1 MARGDTPG
9 RPRPSAEELRRRQE
23 ERTEALRLR
32 EAIDRELERRG
43 VRDPSG
49 IGAALGLPLLDAERL
64 LRRRHRR
71 EGDLALLRAA
81 AARLGLA
88 S

>member
-1 MARGDTPG
+1 MPRDDAPA
-9 RPRPSAEELRRRQE
+9 RPRPPAEELRRPQE

-49 IGAALGLPLLDAERL
+49 IGAVFGLSPTEADRL
-64 LRRRHRR
+64 LRRYHWR

-81 AARLGLA
+81 AARLGLPP
-88 S
+88 

>member
-1 MARGDTPG
+1 MPRDGPRA
-9 RPRPSAEELRRRQE
+9 RPRLSAEELRRREE

-49 IGAALGLPLLDAERL
+49 IGVVFGLPPRAAEAM
-64 LRRRHRR
+64 LRRYHWR

-88 S
+88 